1 MQKLLVLV
9 FVLGLSFIACR
20 KGALPEE
27 YYFGKVNVSQTP
39 LVGSPSLDIYFEN
52 EKIGTVAATGTI
64 STFTMPANKSGK
76 LSIYKASTDSLV
88 ADTAI
93 IVPQNASINLK
104 LIYSDLLGIKGFLN
118 SDSNVGADSVKLQ
131 FTYNFPSSFYNYPEI
146 DLYVVDITRTDTAA
160 VLKGLKPGILNPQTL
175 TLLHTVDG
183 NGIFYYCMLKDVA
196 TGEFIKMKYK
206 NRNYFGFLTGETYYD
221 GHLNIVQITDNGG
234 DETSNKILVNVT
246 TL

>member
-1 MQKLLVLV
+1 MQRLFVLV

-20 KGALPEE
+20 KGSLPEE

-39 LVGSPSLDIYFEN
+39 LDGSPGLDIYFEN
-52 EKIGTVAATGTI
+52 KKIGTVAATGSV

-104 LIYSDLLGIKGFLN
+104 LIYSELLGVKGFLN
-118 SDSNVGADSVKLQ
+118 NDSNVGADSVKLQ
-131 FTYNFPSSFYNYPEI
+131 FTYNFPSSFYNYPEV

-160 VLKGLKPGILNPQTL
+160 VVKGLKAGILNPQTL
-175 TLLHTVDG
+175 TLLHTLDG

-196 TGEFIKMKYK
+196 TGEFIQMKSK
-206 NRNYFGFLTGETYYD
+206 SRIYFTLLTGDTYYD

-234 DETSNKILVNVT
+234 DETTNKILANVI